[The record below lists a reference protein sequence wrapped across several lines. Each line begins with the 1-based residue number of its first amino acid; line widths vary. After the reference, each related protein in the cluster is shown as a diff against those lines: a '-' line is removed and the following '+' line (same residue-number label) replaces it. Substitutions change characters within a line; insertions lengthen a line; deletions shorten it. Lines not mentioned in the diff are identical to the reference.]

1 MGRVE
6 AGVPTALQSLGH
18 LNDIATHVET
28 FEQVFCFARGEE
40 HAGSQIIVGSC
51 IVCFEVEHHPVVPP
65 DRRAGKQV
73 LVEKCRLGE
82 ERSKAEQAAEAM
94 TDEPCLGNPHVVV
107 QSGQHLVADEGEID
121 KRLARVRGL
130 NTFHA
135 SDFGW
140 HPLGGTEPT
149 GPASQITAHGV
160 VSKRQTGHE
169 CLGGFAAHRH
179 DAGGVSYRARRPCTV
194 ETQDERSSFHRVV
207 SEGCHHRDIVIHTGR
222 TAGQREIGRGPCH
235 LRNLAAGVVHP
246 LCRRVDDGVS
256 LGLLLTA
263 FTLGLRHGFDW
274 DHIAAIADLSG
285 TAESRRRGFL
295 LSMIYALGHGL
306 VVFALG
312 TIAIAFGL
320 AIPDGLDEWM
330 GKVVGVTLIALGG
343 WILLE
348 LARKGRNF
356 RLRSRWMLMI
366 DGTFAGMRKVRN
378 AATGRTIAVEH
389 DHGHEHVAIDDDH
402 DAQHAHDHAH
412 VTSPAEVP
420 RRVPQTVSTAT
431 GWRSTRQRLSRGH
444 NHPHRHEL
452 VLPENATARYG
463 HGTAAGIGMLHGVGV
478 ESPTQIAIFVAST
491 AAVGVNFGLLL
502 LATWVVGLILANGVI
517 AGLAG
522 AGLLHAERSFP
533 IYATLAVVV
542 SLMSIGLGVVYLLG
556 FDILPAILI

>member
-1 MGRVE
+1 M
-6 AGVPTALQSLGH
+6 
-18 LNDIATHVET
+18 I
-28 FEQVFCFARGEE
+28 
-40 HAGSQIIVGSC
+40 
-51 IVCFEVEHHPVVPP
+51 
-65 DRRAGKQV
+65 
-73 LVEKCRLGE
+73 
-82 ERSKAEQAAEAM
+82 
-94 TDEPCLGNPHVVV
+94 
-107 QSGQHLVADEGEID
+107 
-121 KRLARVRGL
+121 
-130 NTFHA
+130 
-135 SDFGW
+135 
-140 HPLGGTEPT
+140 
-149 GPASQITAHGV
+149 
-160 VSKRQTGHE
+160 
-169 CLGGFAAHRH
+169 
-179 DAGGVSYRARRPCTV
+179 DAGRL
-194 ETQDERSSFHRVV
+194 
-207 SEGCHHRDIVIHTGR
+207 
-222 TAGQREIGRGPCH
+222 AGQREISRGPCH
-235 LRNLAAGVVHP
+235 HRNLAAGVVQS
-246 LCRRVDDGVS
+246 LCPPIDDGVS

-295 LSMIYALGHGL
+295 LSMVYALGHGF
-306 VVFALG
+306 VVFVLG

-320 AIPDGLDEWM
+320 AIPDGLDDWM
-330 GKVVGVTLIALGG
+330 GKVVGVTLIALGA

-378 AATGRTIAVEH
+378 AATGRSIVVEH
-389 DHGHEHVAIDDDH
+389 DHGHEHVEDDDDH
-402 DAQHAHDHAH
+402 GAEHAHDHSH
-412 VTSPAEVP
+412 ITSPAEVSAQ
-420 RRVPQTVSTAT
+420 VPQPAETTT
-431 GWRSTRQRLSRGH
+431 RGWRATRQRLPRGH
-444 NHPHRHEL
+444 SHSHHHEFA
-452 VLPENATARYG
+452 LPAHATARYG

-491 AAVGVNFGLLL
+491 AAVGVNFGLFL